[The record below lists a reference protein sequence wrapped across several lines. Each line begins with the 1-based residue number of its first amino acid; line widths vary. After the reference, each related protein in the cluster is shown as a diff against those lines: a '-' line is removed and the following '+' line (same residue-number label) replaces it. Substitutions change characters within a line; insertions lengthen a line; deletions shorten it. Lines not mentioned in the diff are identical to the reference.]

1 MFDMTWYDSL
11 IKPFLNPPAWIFT
24 PAWIFL
30 YFTMFLSLVFFT
42 IKRARADKTKG
53 YIYFILQL
61 LVNFLWTPAFFMMKN
76 IPLCLLIIVIL
87 DILVVLNIKYFYKV
101 SRTAAF
107 VLIPYFLWLIF
118 ATYLNIGILIL
129 N

>member
-1 MFDMTWYDSL
+1 MTWYDSL

-30 YFTMFLSLVFFT
+30 YFTMFLSLVFFA

-76 IPLCLLIIVIL
+76 VPLSVIIILIL
-87 DILVVLNIKYFYKV
+87 DILVILNIKYFYNV
-101 SRTAAF
+101 SRTAAYI
-107 VLIPYFLWLIF
+107 LIPYFLWLIF